1 MPGKVIGNSLPI
13 GFAGNPSRMSD
24 CVITPYLYAA
34 SQTGKIQFGE
44 PVAFDS
50 ATGGV
55 RKVTSTDTA
64 DSIIGIAVRR
74 LGQPKSDDS
83 DGWFYNPGESVDV
96 LLRGSIVVPV
106 LNATSIAARGG
117 VYVCKGTGTNRPAGS
132 IVCASGDDTILMANA
147 KFSTGKIDS
156 GDMVAEITLTERVI

>member
-24 CVITPYLYAA
+24 CVIAPYMYAA
-34 SQTGKIQFGE
+34 TNSGNIQFGE

-50 ATGGV
+50 VNGGV
-55 RKVTSTDTA
+55 RKIASGDTA
-64 DSIIGIAVRR
+64 DAIIGIAVRR
-74 LGQPKSDDS
+74 MGQPKSDDAN
-83 DGWFYNPGESVDV
+83 GWYYQPGEEVDV
-96 LLRGSIVVPV
+96 LIRGSIVVPV

-117 VYVCKGTGTNRPAGS
+117 VYVCKGTGDNRPAGS
-132 IVCASGDDTILMANA
+132 IVCASGDDTITMSNA
-147 KFSTGKIDS
+147 KFSTGKIDA